1 MKNWIFLLTFFAWAA
16 VLQACDSAPAE
27 PFRQVVQSEYTGLVA
42 KVDKSELIQ
51 LADVILRG
59 IVTAHR
65 PEYDS
70 DSMPVTDTDIEVLEV
85 FKGKP
90 EDVVAVRTKGRNP
103 YRALFDGR
111 LSGYLPGDEVILFL
125 NHRYAN
131 PPDKDDLGYYVVG
144 VDQGAFLIETR
155 NSRKFMNNKANNEYG
170 FTYDEF
176 NQQLHETMA
185 AAEPERTLTTIL
197 ITKVDKH
204 GLERTANVILR
215 GKVLSQTPDHD
226 SYVNPVTDTVVGVL
240 EVYRGEPKEDIIVR
254 TPGLSQYTRAKLR
267 EEGLGAYEADDE
279 VILFLTDQKGER
291 PDKDEFDY
299 FVVGMG
305 QGAFLLEKHKGKK
318 QIVSKANEEYGFT
331 YKSFKKQLKQL
342 EKENREASPSKE

>member
-1 MKNWIFLLTFFAWAA
+1 MKNWIFLLTFFATAA
-16 VLQACDSAPAE
+16 VLQACDSAPVE
-27 PFRQVVQSEYTGLVA
+27 PFRQVVQSEYTGLIA
-42 KVDKSELIQ
+42 KVEKAELIQ
-51 LADVILRG
+51 LADVIIRG
-59 IVTAHR
+59 AVIGHR
-65 PEYDS
+65 SEYDN

-90 EDVVAVRTKGRNP
+90 EAIVAVQTKGRDP
-103 YRALFDGR
+103 YREARFDGR
-111 LSGYLPGDEVILFL
+111 LSGYQPGDEVILFL
-125 NHRYAN
+125 NYRYAH

-155 NSRKFMNNKANNEYG
+155 NSQKYMNNKANKEYG
-170 FTYDEF
+170 FTYDDF
-176 NQQLHETMA
+176 NLQLLETMSE
-185 AAEPERTLTTIL
+185 AEPELTLTTVL
-197 ITKVDKH
+197 IAKVDEH
-204 GLERTANVILR
+204 GLESTANVILR

-226 SYVNPVTDTVVGVL
+226 GYVNPITDTVVDVL
-240 EVYRGEPKEDIIVR
+240 EVYRGEPKEEIIVR

-267 EEGLGAYEADDE
+267 EEGLGAYEVGDE

-305 QGAFLLEKHKGKK
+305 QGAFLLEKRKGKK
-318 QIVSKANEEYGFT
+318 QMVSIANEEYGFT

-342 EKENREASPSKE
+342 EKENRGTANE

>member
-51 LADVILRG
+51 LAYVILRG
-59 IVTAHR
+59 VVTAHH

-90 EDVVAVRTKGRNP
+90 EDVVAVRTKGRDP
-103 YRALFDGR
+103 YREARFDGR
-111 LSGYLPGDEVILFL
+111 LSGYLPG
-125 NHRYAN
+125 
-131 PPDKDDLGYYVVG
+131 
-144 VDQGAFLIETR
+144 
-155 NSRKFMNNKANNEYG
+155 
-170 FTYDEF
+170 
-176 NQQLHETMA
+176 
-185 AAEPERTLTTIL
+185 
-197 ITKVDKH
+197 
-204 GLERTANVILR
+204 
-215 GKVLSQTPDHD
+215 
-226 SYVNPVTDTVVGVL
+226 
-240 EVYRGEPKEDIIVR
+240 
-254 TPGLSQYTRAKLR
+254 
-267 EEGLGAYEADDE
+267 DE

-342 EKENREASPSKE
+342 EKENRQTSSSKE